1 MHYFTSI
8 LASTQ
13 TSNVPTFPQGPE
25 GVMTFLAMVARTK
38 GRVLKGGIPDKT
50 MAARLVL
57 KDWNKGK
64 IPYYSVPPNDN
75 SSDVDMSGAGA
86 SSGGGGGSDAKIVS
100 KFIEEFDINKIMEEH
115 DKELMEG
122 LQDVDEIDFVQMNST
137 VQAANNL
144 E

>member
-1 MHYFTSI
+1 MESLMMTY
-8 LASTQ
+8 
-13 TSNVPTFPQGPE
+13 NVPAFPQGPE
-25 GVMTFLAMVARTK
+25 GVMAFLAMVARTK

-100 KFIEEFDINKIMEEH
+100 KFSEEFDINKIMEEH